1 MKNLDSGTTTLQSA
15 EMISAPS
22 IIPNVRP
29 LLVQVM
35 IQSLQY
41 WQQCTFRSKIELAN
55 DSAIW
60 TVNLDNSSPQTRTMD
75 KYLHIDS
82 IPKRPKVEDVVRTA
96 HYVLFHGKRNTEIR
110 QSLQTDLNDLINLQ
124 QKQCFC
130 HCNSDKQLSQ
140 N

>member
-1 MKNLDSGTTTLQSA
+1 MKNLDSGPATMQSA
-15 EMISAPS
+15 SMISATS
-22 IIPNVRP
+22 IIPNLRP

-35 IQSLQY
+35 IQALQY
-41 WQQCTFRSKIELAN
+41 WQQCTFRSKIELAT

-60 TVNLDNSSPQTRTMD
+60 TVNMDNSSPQTRTMD

-96 HYVLFHGKRNTEIR
+96 HYVLFHGKQNTEIR

-130 HCNSDKQLSQ
+130 HGNSDKQ
-140 N
+140 

>member
-41 WQQCTFRSKIELAN
+41 WQQCTFRSKIELAT

-82 IPKRPKVEDVVRTA
+82 IPKRPKTEDVVRTA
-96 HYVLFHGKRNTEIR
+96 HYVLFHGKRNTDLR
-110 QSLQTDLNDLINLQ
+110 KSLETDLNVLIDLQ
-124 QKQCFC
+124 QQQCFC
-130 HCNSDKQLSQ
+130 HCNSEKQLTQ

>member
-1 MKNLDSGTTTLQSA
+1 MKNLDSGPATMQSA
-15 EMISAPS
+15 SMISATS
-22 IIPNVRP
+22 IIPNLRP

-35 IQSLQY
+35 IKALQY
-41 WQQCTFRSKIELAN
+41 WQQCTFRSKIELAT

-96 HYVLFHGKRNTEIR
+96 HYVLFHGKRNTELR
-110 QSLQTDLNDLINLQ
+110 ESLETDLNELIKLQ
-124 QKQCFC
+124 QQQCFS
-130 HCNSDKQLSQ
+130 HYSSDKQFSQ

>member
-1 MKNLDSGTTTLQSA
+1 MQSA
-15 EMISAPS
+15 SMISATS
-22 IIPNVRP
+22 IIPNLRP

-35 IQSLQY
+35 IQALQY
-41 WQQCTFRSKIELAN
+41 WQQCTFRSKIELAT

-96 HYVLFHGKRNTEIR
+96 HYVLFHGKQNTEIR

-130 HCNSDKQLSQ
+130 HGNSDKQ
-140 N
+140 

>member
-1 MKNLDSGTTTLQSA
+1 MKNLDSGPATMQSA
-15 EMISAPS
+15 SMISATS
-22 IIPNVRP
+22 IIPNLRP

-35 IQSLQY
+35 IQALQY
-41 WQQCTFRSKIELAN
+41 WQQCTFRSKIELAT

-96 HYVLFHGKRNTEIR
+96 HYVLFHGKQNTEIR

-130 HCNSDKQLSQ
+130 HGNSDKQ
-140 N
+140 

>member
-1 MKNLDSGTTTLQSA
+1 
-15 EMISAPS
+15 MISATS
-22 IIPNVRP
+22 IIPNLRP

-35 IQSLQY
+35 IQALQY
-41 WQQCTFRSKIELAN
+41 WQQCTFRSKIELAT

-96 HYVLFHGKRNTEIR
+96 HYVLFHGKQNTEIR

-130 HCNSDKQLSQ
+130 HGNSDKQ
-140 N
+140 

>member
-1 MKNLDSGTTTLQSA
+1 MKNLDSVQTTMQSA
-15 EMISAPS
+15 AMISTAS
-22 IIPNVRP
+22 TIANIRP

-35 IQSLQY
+35 IQALQY

-82 IPKRPKVEDVVRTA
+82 IPKRPKTEDVVRTA
-96 HYVLFHGKRNTEIR
+96 HYVLFHGKRNTELR
-110 QSLQTDLNDLINLQ
+110 KSLETDLNELINLQ
-124 QKQCFC
+124 QQQCFC
-130 HCNSDKQLSQ
+130 HCNSEKQLSQ

>member
-1 MKNLDSGTTTLQSA
+1 MKNLDSGPATMQSA
-15 EMISAPS
+15 SMISATS
-22 IIPNVRP
+22 IIPNLRP

-35 IQSLQY
+35 IKALQY
-41 WQQCTFRSKIELAN
+41 WQQCTFRSKIELAT

-96 HYVLFHGKRNTEIR
+96 HYVLFHGKQNTEIR

-130 HCNSDKQLSQ
+130 HGNSDKQ
-140 N
+140 